1 MMTSLITRGI
11 SGRQAIL
18 FLGVILLVVVLTDLI
33 KVYGAA
39 QIRNYITEKYVQ
51 ISRKLIGLALILSG
65 IILLVKIL

>member
-33 KVYGAA
+33 KAYGAA

-65 IILLVKIL
+65 IILLIKTL